1 MNHTIIEFNNFSF
14 KYHAQAEST
23 LFDVNL
29 KINKGEKV
37 LVLGPS
43 GSGKSTIAHCINGLI
58 PFSYNGEMEGTLKIY
73 DKETKDLSIFDIS
86 KMVGTV
92 LQDSNGQFV
101 GMTVGEDIAFA
112 LENNNTKRSEMIDIV
127 NKFSTL
133 VDMNDHIKHA
143 PQELSGGQ
151 KQRVAL
157 AGILVDDVKI
167 LLFDEP
173 LANLD
178 PDTGKKAIK
187 MIDDIKK
194 EIDATVIIIEHR
206 LEDCLYKD
214 VDRIVLIENGK
225 ITFDGTPT
233 ELLISDKLNE
243 AGIREPLYVK
253 ALKYANVDVK
263 NVENIDSIEK
273 IKIHDEDKNKIRN
286 WFKNSKRIDNVKNEN
301 KILSVKNLNFTYD
314 NGFKALKNINVDINE
329 GEMIAIVGTNGAGK
343 TTFSKVVC
351 GFEKEQEGSIYFKNI
366 DFKNL
371 SIKERAEYV
380 GYAMQNPNDMICEP
394 MIYDEVA
401 FSLRQ
406 KGIDEETIKE
416 KVNKTLK
423 ICGLYEYRNWPVS
436 ALSFGQKK
444 RLTIASILVFDTKM
458 IIFDEPTAGQDF
470 RHYTEIM
477 EFLKELN
484 KEGLTIIM
492 ITHDMHLMLEYADR
506 VIVFSHG
513 EIIEDSN
520 AVNVINN
527 LKIIEEA
534 NLKKTSLYDLAD
546 IVGIEDKNAF
556 IECFINYDRENRLNG
571 KNI

>member
-14 KYHAQAEST
+14 KYHAQAEPT

-273 IKIHDEDKNKIRN
+273 IKIHDENKNKIRN

>member
-14 KYHAQAEST
+14 KYHAQAEPT

-286 WFKNSKRIDNVKNEN
+286 WFKNSKRIDNVKNQN

>member
-14 KYHAQAEST
+14 KYHAQAEPT

-112 LENNNTKRSEMIDIV
+112 LENNNTPRSEMIDIV